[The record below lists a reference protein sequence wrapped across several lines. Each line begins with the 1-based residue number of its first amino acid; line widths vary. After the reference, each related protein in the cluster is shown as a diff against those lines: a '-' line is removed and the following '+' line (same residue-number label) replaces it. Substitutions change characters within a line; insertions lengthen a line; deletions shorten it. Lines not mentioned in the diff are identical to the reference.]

1 MYCPA
6 GQLESISIPP
16 VSKLAEKSA
25 SYAETLLNA
34 DVSAP
39 MRLVQAKTSLIELR
53 FQVIYS
59 DIDINVREKLS
70 EQMGEL
76 QQLVQTGA
84 DKLTIMLT
92 SFGGTLD
99 KLRMYTQFALEE
111 LSEVINP
118 GMSTNNY
125 RLQIGKVK
133 NIIFR

>member
-1 MYCPA
+1 MYCPT

-16 VSKLAEKSA
+16 VSKLAERSA

-125 RLQIGKVK
+125 RLQIDKAK